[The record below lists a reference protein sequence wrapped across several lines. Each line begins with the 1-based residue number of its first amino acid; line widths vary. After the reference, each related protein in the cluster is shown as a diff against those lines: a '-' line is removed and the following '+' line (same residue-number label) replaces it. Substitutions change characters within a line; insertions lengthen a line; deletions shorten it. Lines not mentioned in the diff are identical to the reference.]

1 MNEYLN
7 AKTDHLLVDPDVTS
21 DKFVNDLLAQKEF
34 TSAAVEH
41 GWKYEPAALKEYE
54 KYVRKIGKPVKVVKS
69 GLFVS
74 PKIPIWGCSP
84 DAKVVDLSCKDNFG
98 IGEMKS
104 PSSKFSVSPLDACED
119 PGFFLENKDGTPT
132 LKKGHVYYD

>member
-74 PKIPIWGCSP
+74 PKIPILGCSQMQ
-84 DAKVVDLSCKDNFG
+84 KWL
-98 IGEMKS
+98 
-104 PSSKFSVSPLDACED
+104 
-119 PGFFLENKDGTPT
+119 T
-132 LKKGHVYYD
+132 